1 MPIFRHNTRVRFS
14 IVSLLVIL
22 LLPGLA
28 ACGDNTPTT
37 APVAPTTAP
46 AVTTAAAAVA
56 TTVVSTTA
64 ALATTAAPVAPA
76 TTAAPITTTAAPAT
90 TAAPVAPATTTAAPA
105 TTAAASVGTA
115 SAPLKLNLEGAT
127 EVTIDPTL
135 AGILKG
141 ASVPGGS
148 AVSDLALNLYSSD
161 NDPVKL
167 AETTDTALTAA
178 GYKFTD
184 LEGKNNTKLTVQG
197 EDAIGVYLKS
207 GAPDYYIIT
216 TGAPSLAASS
226 APPGANAADYQKLID
241 QFKTKKSVLLAL
253 SGTNL
258 YQLIKAAAPTSTVAP
273 TTTKAG

>member
-64 ALATTAAPVAPA
+64 ALATTAAP
-76 TTAAPITTTAAPAT
+76 I
-90 TAAPVAPATTTAAPA
+90 TTTAAPA

-148 AVSDLALNLYSSD
+148 AVSDLALTLYSSD

>member
-90 TAAPVAPATTTAAPA
+90 TAA
-105 TTAAASVGTA
+105 ASVGTA

-148 AVSDLALNLYSSD
+148 AVSDLALTLYSSD

-167 AETTDTALTAA
+167 AETTDSALTAA